1 MTEAENIA
9 AGLEAEREKETAHGI
24 KPGDLVRAW
33 SDRTLYRIT
42 NVAGNCL
49 TAYPDKGGASANL
62 HATKVTKLYPVVR
75 DGRTI
80 LVTVPEVE

>member
-9 AGLEAEREKETAHGI
+9 AGLEAEHEKQLAHGI
-24 KPGDLVRAW
+24 KQGDLVRSW
-33 SDRTLYRIT
+33 TDRTLYRVT
-42 NVAGNCL
+42 NVSGNCL
-49 TAYPDKGGASANL
+49 TGYPERGGASTNL

-80 LVTVPEVE
+80 LVTVPEAQ